1 MSEKDDILAD
11 GIITRQIQLLRFTAG
26 TRGKVLEI
34 LRRMEEEL
42 TEKLFYSGR
51 KLTEIGREDL
61 ARLLRQTTDLIEQ
74 YYSEAADYMGGELTA
89 LGRVEAVAVAASL
102 DSAFRGA
109 VTPSLPT
116 EAYFRRLAD
125 NTLIQG
131 APSAAWWKQQSEQT
145 AFRFSNEV
153 RQGLAQAETNAQI
166 TQRIMGRATGYSVI
180 DGKRVYRYAGGAM
193 DVERRNAAALVQTSV
208 QAVANTARMD
218 TFTANQ
224 DVIKGVRHISTLD
237 SHTTTR
243 CVAFNQL
250 AWEIPGHK
258 PIPPNKFPYHGGT
271 PIHWNCRSIMLP
283 VTKTFRELGID
294 MDEFDPST
302 TTRSANGGPVAADLS
317 FGAYLKRKPDSFVDD
332 LLGPGRAQ
340 LWRDGKIKLPQLLD
354 QTGRPLTL
362 KELRKKYGG
371 A

>member
-11 GIITRQIQLLRFTAG
+11 GIITRQIQLLRFTAN
-26 TRGKVLEI
+26 TRGQVLEI

-51 KLTEIGREDL
+51 KLTDIGRDDL

-74 YYSEAADYMGGELTA
+74 YYSEAAGYMGNELTA

-102 DSAFRGA
+102 DGAFRGA

-116 EAYFRRLAD
+116 EAYFRRLAG

-131 APSAAWWKQQSEQT
+131 APSAAWWKQQSQAT
-145 AFRFSNEV
+145 SFRFANEV

-166 TQRIMGRATGYSVI
+166 VQRIMGRATGYSMI
-180 DGKRVYRYAGGAM
+180 EGKRVYRYAGGAM

-208 QAVANTARMD
+208 QAVANTARRD
-218 TFTANQ
+218 TFLAN
-224 DVIKGVRHISTLD
+224 DDIIKGVRHVSTLD
-237 SHTTTR
+237 SHTSHV
-243 CVAFNQL
+243 CVGYSQA
-250 AWEIPGHK
+250 AWSIPGYK
-258 PIPPNKFPYHGGT
+258 PLAPNTKLYNGGT
-271 PIHWNCRSIMLP
+271 PRHWNCRSVEIP
-283 VTKTFRELGID
+283 ITKTFRELGLD
-294 MDEFDPST
+294 LPEFNSAN

-340 LWRDGKIKLPQLLD
+340 LWRDGKMTLPQLLD
-354 QTGRPLTL
+354 QSGRPLTL

-371 A
+371 